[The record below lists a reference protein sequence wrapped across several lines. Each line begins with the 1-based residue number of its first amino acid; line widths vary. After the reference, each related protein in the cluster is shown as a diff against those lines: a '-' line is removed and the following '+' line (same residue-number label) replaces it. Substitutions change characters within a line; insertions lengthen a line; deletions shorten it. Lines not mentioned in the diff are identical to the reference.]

1 MSRLEILTTDSMT
14 AEQRRVHD
22 ETVAGRRGRMPAPL
36 AVWLR
41 SPTLA
46 DRAQKL
52 GEFVRYHTVLP
63 PRLSELAI
71 LIVART
77 WSAQYEWD
85 VHRSEAL
92 KAGLNPAII
101 DAIAQR
107 EQPRCDHR
115 DEEVVVAFAASL
127 LQTHV
132 VTDAAYGAAI
142 EVLGEQATVELV
154 GLLGYYTLIAMTL
167 NAFQIDP
174 PAGESLLPP

>member
-14 AEQRRVHD
+14 VDQRRVHD

-52 GEFVRYHTVLP
+52 GEFVRYNTVLP
-63 PRLSELAI
+63 ARLSELAI
-71 LIVART
+71 LIVARA
-77 WSAQYEWD
+77 WSAQYEWHM
-85 VHRSEAL
+85 HRPEAL
-92 KAGLNPAII
+92 QAGLNPDII
-101 DAIAQR
+101 EAIAWR
-107 EQPRCDHR
+107 EPPRCHHR
-115 DEEVVVAFAASL
+115 DEEVVIAFATSL
-127 LQTHV
+127 LQTHAV
-132 VTDAAYGAAI
+132 ADTAYDAAI

-167 NAFQIDP
+167 TAFQIAP
-174 PAGESLLPP
+174 PLGESLLPP